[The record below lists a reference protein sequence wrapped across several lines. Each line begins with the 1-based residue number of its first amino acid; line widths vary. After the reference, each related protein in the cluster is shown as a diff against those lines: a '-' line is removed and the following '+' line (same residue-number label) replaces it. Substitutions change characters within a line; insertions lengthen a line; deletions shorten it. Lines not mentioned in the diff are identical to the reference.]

1 LRVRLWNDTNK
12 KAMMNRDPSRQNKTI
27 QPGWGKGLSGCGCTC
42 IMGSSFESSF
52 VWVDICAVVVA
63 FAVVTGRAA
72 VVIFGVVSGAV
83 TGALVKT
90 GRQTP

>member
-1 LRVRLWNDTNK
+1 MKIMTILR
-12 KAMMNRDPSRQNKTI
+12 
-27 QPGWGKGLSGCGCTC
+27 CTC

-72 VVIFGVVSGAV
+72 VVIGVVSGAV